1 MADLGDSAAGMYED
15 MAFLG
20 HQLRDL
26 AAHVERLEA
35 QINEHQSE
43 LTGLRRE
50 LETLRTAPPAAPPA
64 AAAAPEAAAQRPR
77 VPITP
82 AMANVLKLVHAGQ
95 AEEAKRALAAIPAEE
110 RNANPA
116 VLAIAA
122 AALCIARDD
131 FTNALTALNKARQ
144 LTDDPRL
151 LRIVELTASQVPQV

>member
-1 MADLGDSAAGMYED
+1 MADLGEAAAGMYED
-15 MAFLG
+15 LALLG

-26 AAHVERLEA
+26 SAHVERLEA

-43 LTGLRRE
+43 LQGLRRE
-50 LETLRTAPPAAPPA
+50 LDTLRVAPPPA
-64 AAAAPEAAAQRPR
+64 AAAPVAAVAAAHPR

-82 AMANVLKLVHAGQ
+82 ALANVLKLIHAGQ
-95 AEEAKRALAAIPAEE
+95 AEEAKRALAAIPAAE

-131 FTNALTALNKARQ
+131 YANALNALHKARQ

-151 LRIVELTASQVPQV
+151 LRIVELTTAQVPQPQA